1 MNVTSLQTPTYAE
14 SSRAITFEENNW
26 TQWTMSPSQGGV
38 SMNSSKNGLLL
49 TGNFPASTE
58 PFAFSISRSL
68 AVNLTAYPIMYM
80 LIKVSSGVSYG
91 IRFYSR
97 TSGLVVPLWSETD
110 AFNHRPGTGEFEN
123 VQVNMPQVI
132 ELNTG
137 KIFNEVTDVT
147 VYVERGSSI
156 QKTDFSIQIGKF
168 EFLDYPLGSAQLAG
182 SYHAIYVGLSQIQE
196 MSSLTLRS
204 VKIQARLNAS
214 MGTVFVPY
222 FIKGLE
228 VYSGAVYSITVFPFD
243 VSITIDIPVQNA
255 KLFSDRLPIE
265 TAAFVIVAAS
275 GTLTQMLVES
285 ISLNYF
291 SRAAQTSSL
300 PSQGPAAVYVD
311 YGFFML
317 LLPASVILLLY
328 AQRRRTKIG
337 GILLMTVHSC

>member
-26 TQWTMSPSQGGV
+26 TQWSASPSQGSV
-38 SMNSSKNGLLL
+38 SMNYSKNGLLL

-58 PFAFSISRSL
+58 PSAFSISRSL

-110 AFNHRPGTGEFEN
+110 EFNHRLGTGEFEN

-137 KIFNEVTDVT
+137 KIFDAVSGVT
-147 VYVERGSSI
+147 VYVERSPSI
-156 QKTDFSIQIGKF
+156 QTTDLSLQIGKF
-168 EFLDYPLGSAQLAG
+168 EFLDYPLTSAQLAG

-196 MSSLTLRS
+196 KPSLTLRS
-204 VKIQARLNAS
+204 VRIQARLNAS

-228 VYSGAVYSITVFPFD
+228 VYSGTVYSITMAPID
-243 VSITIDIPVQNA
+243 VSITIDIPVRNA

-275 GTLTQMLVES
+275 GTLTQMLVEN

-300 PSQGPAAVYVD
+300 PSQGAAIYVD
-311 YGFFML
+311 DGFFML

-328 AQRRRTKIG
+328 AQLRRTK
-337 GILLMTVHSC
+337 TAKPCS